1 MQDTT
6 FSSHYSP
13 NTDADR
19 EAMLDAIGVGSSAEL
34 FADIPEEFRFPTLD
48 IPEPLSEFELRQEIG
63 ALADLN
69 ATPGDYACFLGAGA
83 YRHHVPAVVRALASR
98 GEFLTSYTPYQPEI
112 SQGTLQA
119 HYEFQTLICQLTGM
133 DVANA
138 GMYEG
143 ATSLAEAAMM
153 AARITGRRRIVIAD
167 TVSPNYRSVVRTYT
181 QGHDLEIVQSTIDH
195 LDLRNDPACVI
206 VQQPNF
212 LGHIQD
218 MAPVA
223 ARAHEA
229 GALLIAAVDLASLG
243 MFAPPGS
250 YDADI
255 VTAEAQTL
263 GVSPSYGGP
272 YVGAL
277 ACKGTRE
284 FLRQMPGRIV
294 GQTVDTEGRTGYVLT
309 LQTREQ
315 HIRRERATS
324 NICTSVGLI
333 ALMSAIYMA
342 AHGKKGLQHTAELCY
357 HKAHYLATLIED
369 IPGYSLPMQGTFFR
383 EFVVQCPRPPAE
395 INENLL
401 EYKII
406 GGLDVSDQIE
416 DGMLLC
422 CTDVNTRDQIEALA
436 NALSEIGG
444 SAS

>member
-1 MQDTT
+1 MQETPLP
-6 FSSHYSP
+6 SHYSP

-19 EAMLDAIGVGSSAEL
+19 EAMLAAIGVDSSAEL
-34 FADIPEEFRFPTLD
+34 FADIPEEFRFPTLN

-63 ALADLN
+63 ELADLN
-69 ATPGDYACFLGAGA
+69 VTPGNYACFLGAGA
-83 YRHHVPAVVRALASR
+83 YRHHVPAVVRALVSR

-119 HYEFQTLICQLTGM
+119 HYEFQTLICQLTDM

-153 AARITGRRRIVIAD
+153 AARITKRSRIVIAD

-181 QGHDLEIVQSTIDH
+181 QGHELEIDQSKIDH
-195 LDLRNDPACVI
+195 LDLRDDTACVI
-206 VQQPNF
+206 VQQPDF
-212 LGHIQD
+212 FGYIHD
-218 MAPVA
+218 MEPVA
-223 ARAHEA
+223 ASAHEA
-229 GALLIAAVDLASLG
+229 GALLIAAVDLTSLG
-243 MFAPPGS
+243 MFAPPGT
-250 YDADI
+250 YGADI

-272 YVGAL
+272 YVGVL
-277 ACKGTRE
+277 ASKGDKE
-284 FLRQMPGRIV
+284 YLRQMPGRIV
-294 GQTVDTEGRTGYVLT
+294 GQTVDTDGRTGYVLT

-342 AHGKKGLQHTAELCY
+342 AQGKKGLRHTAELCY
-357 HKAHYLATLIED
+357 HKAHYLASLIED
-369 IPGYSLPMQGTFFR
+369 IPGYSLPIQGTFFR
-383 EFVVQCPRPPAE
+383 EFVAQCPRPPAE
-395 INENLL
+395 VNEKLL

-416 DGMLLC
+416 NGLLLC
-422 CTDVNTRDQIEALA
+422 CTDLNTRGQIEALA

-444 SAS
+444 GAS

>member
-1 MQDTT
+1 
-6 FSSHYSP
+6 
-13 NTDADR
+13 
-19 EAMLDAIGVGSSAEL
+19 MLAAIGVDSSAEL
-34 FADIPEEFRFPTLD
+34 FADIPEEFRFPTLN
-48 IPEPLSEFELRQEIG
+48 IPEPLSEFELREEIG
-63 ALADLN
+63 ELADLN
-69 ATPGDYACFLGAGA
+69 VTPGDYACFLGAGA
-83 YRHHVPAVVRALASR
+83 YRHHVPAIVRALANR

-119 HYEFQTLICQLTGM
+119 HYEFQTLICQLTDM

-153 AARITGRRRIVIAD
+153 AARITKRRRIVIAD

-181 QGHDLEIVQSTIDH
+181 QGHDLEIDQSKIDH
-195 LDLRNDPACVI
+195 LDLRDDTACVI
-206 VQQPNF
+206 VQQPDF
-212 LGHIQD
+212 FGYIHD
-218 MAPVA
+218 MEPVA
-223 ARAHEA
+223 ASAHEA
-229 GALLIAAVDLASLG
+229 GALLIAAVDLTSLG
-243 MFAPPGS
+243 MFAPPGA
-250 YDADI
+250 YGADI

-263 GVSPSYGGP
+263 GTSPSYGGP
-272 YVGAL
+272 YVGVL
-277 ACKGTRE
+277 ASKGDRE

-294 GQTVDTEGRTGYVLT
+294 GQTVDTDGRTGYVLT

-342 AHGKKGLQHTAELCY
+342 AQGKKGLRHTAELCY
-357 HKAHYLATLIED
+357 HKAHYLASLIED
-369 IPGYSLPMQGTFFR
+369 IPGYSLPIQGMFFR
-383 EFVVQCPRPPAE
+383 EFVAQCPRPPAE
-395 INENLL
+395 INEKLL

-416 DGMLLC
+416 NGLLLC
-422 CTDVNTRDQIEALA
+422 CTDLNTRGQIEALA

-444 SAS
+444 DAS

>member
-1 MQDTT
+1 
-6 FSSHYSP
+6 
-13 NTDADR
+13 
-19 EAMLDAIGVGSSAEL
+19 MLAAIGVDSSAKL
-34 FADIPEEFRFPTLD
+34 FADIPEEFRFPTLN
-48 IPEPLSEFELRQEIG
+48 IPEPLSEFELRQEIEE
-63 ALADLN
+63 LAGLN
-69 ATPGDYACFLGAGA
+69 VTPGDYACFLGAGA

-98 GEFLTSYTPYQPEI
+98 GEFLTSYTPYQPEV

-119 HYEFQTLICQLTGM
+119 HYEFQTLICQLTDM

-153 AARITGRRRIVIAD
+153 AARITKRRRIVIAD

-181 QGHDLEIVQSTIDH
+181 QGHDLEIDQSKIDH
-195 LDLRNDPACVI
+195 LDLRDDTACVI
-206 VQQPNF
+206 VQQPDF
-212 LGHIQD
+212 FGYIHD
-218 MAPVA
+218 MEPVA
-223 ARAHEA
+223 ASAHEA
-229 GALLIAAVDLASLG
+229 GALLIAAVDLTSLG
-243 MFAPPGS
+243 MFASPGA
-250 YDADI
+250 YGADI

-272 YVGAL
+272 YVGVL
-277 ACKGTRE
+277 ASKGDRE

-294 GQTVDTEGRTGYVLT
+294 GQTVDTDGRTGYVLT

-342 AHGKKGLQHTAELCY
+342 AQGKKGLRHTAELCY
-357 HKAHYLATLIED
+357 HKAHYLASLIED
-369 IPGYSLPMQGTFFR
+369 IPGYSLPIQGTFFR
-383 EFVVQCPRPPAE
+383 EFVAQCPRPPAE
-395 INENLL
+395 INEKLL

-406 GGLDVSDQIE
+406 GGLDVSGQIE
-416 DGMLLC
+416 NGLLLC
-422 CTDVNTRDQIEALA
+422 CTDLNTRGQIEALA

-444 SAS
+444 GAS